1 MNQPKFHN
9 IISHKTLLIVFLL
22 SLMSPAIGISIP
34 GLGTLKASMLL
45 SYFIILTNY
54 RHKFNL
60 FKITPIL
67 LLLLFYGVSSIWSI
81 SYSHSVIGV
90 IGILQ
95 LVIYCLSFSI
105 LLNQYN
111 KNEIVAILVKSFTI
125 MAFMTLIYYI
135 FSVFTYTGGY
145 DDNIKY
151 YGMMIDR
158 SMIRA
163 KGFTDD
169 PNIFS
174 LYMGIALST
183 VLFNKNV
190 KKIPTLLIFLMFVL
204 TLSRGGIIAFIGSSA
219 IVFI

>member
-1 MNQPKFHN
+1 FE
-9 IISHKTLLIVFLL
+9 F
-22 SLMSPAIGISIP
+22 
-34 GLGTLKASMLL
+34 
-45 SYFIILTNY
+45 F
-54 RHKFNL
+54 
-60 FKITPIL
+60 
-67 LLLLFYGVSSIWSI
+67 
-81 SYSHSVIGV
+81 
-90 IGILQ
+90 
-95 LVIYCLSFSI
+95 CLSFSI

-183 VLFNKNV
+183 VLFDKNV
-190 KKIPTLLIFLMFVL
+190 KKIPALLIFLMFVL
-204 TLSRGGIIAFIGSSA
+204 TLS
-219 IVFI
+219 